1 MFLGRVIGRVW
12 STVKNEN
19 LTGQRLLIV
28 QPVTPEMKD
37 TGKRVVCTDATGAG
51 AGELIYWAR
60 AREASYAL
68 LPDEV
73 VTDGTIVGIIDHLDV
88 KRAR

>member
-1 MFLGRVIGRVW
+1 MFLGRVIGRLW
-12 STVKNEN
+12 STAKNES

-28 QPVTPEMKD
+28 QPVTPEMQPS
-37 TGKRVVCTDATGAG
+37 GKQVVCTDATGAG

-60 AREASYAL
+60 AKEASFAL

-73 VTDGTIVGIIDHLDV
+73 PTDGTIVGIIDHLDV
-88 KRAR
+88 KRT

>member
-28 QPVTPEMKD
+28 QPVTPEMKPS
-37 TGKRVVCTDATGAG
+37 GKRIVCTDATGAG
-51 AGELIYWAR
+51 AGELIYWVR
-60 AREASYAL
+60 AREASFAL
-68 LPDEV
+68 LPGEV

-88 KRAR
+88 KRT